1 MGLLWLSKIC
11 VVVVGLSKNGI
22 FPEKLKYKFTEVP
35 LIING
40 ILEQKQISIYEH
52 FIHSLKYLDS
62 EQRTSDGVSLGMF
75 VKEVEI
81 VMFSSGHLP
90 DATQDR
96 SQSPQFPS
104 NTSLVASSTLV
115 AHQGCPFCESFL
127 VQVLY
132 ITPEYTNGNTHSRN
146 VEIFGLISLKYL
158 GQ

>member
-1 MGLLWLSKIC
+1 
-11 VVVVGLSKNGI
+11 
-22 FPEKLKYKFTEVP
+22 
-35 LIING
+35 
-40 ILEQKQISIYEH
+40 
-52 FIHSLKYLDS
+52 
-62 EQRTSDGVSLGMF
+62 MF

-132 ITPEYTNGNTHSRN
+132 ITPEYTNGNTHSMN
-146 VEIFGLISLKYL
+146 VQIFGLISLKYL
-158 GQ
+158 GRRKH

>member
-1 MGLLWLSKIC
+1 
-11 VVVVGLSKNGI
+11 
-22 FPEKLKYKFTEVP
+22 
-35 LIING
+35 
-40 ILEQKQISIYEH
+40 
-52 FIHSLKYLDS
+52 
-62 EQRTSDGVSLGMF
+62 MF
-75 VKEVEI
+75 AKEVEI

-146 VEIFGLISLKYL
+146 VPDIGISIVEIFWLKSSKTLMKNHKTKSLPKGVSLMTGVLNAGISASSVMVWHIGISGMIQLP
-158 GQ
+158 G

>member
-11 VVVVGLSKNGI
+11 LVVVGLSKNGI
-22 FPEKLKYKFTEVP
+22 SPEKLKYKFTQVL

-40 ILEQKQISIYEH
+40 VLEQYIYQY
-52 FIHSLKYLDS
+52 FIHSLSYLDS
-62 EQRTSDGVSLGMF
+62 EYRISDGVSLGMF
-75 VKEVEI
+75 VKEDEI
-81 VMFSSGHLP
+81 VIFSSGHLP

-132 ITPEYTNGNTHSRN
+132 ITPEYTNGNTHSMN
-146 VEIFGLISLKYL
+146 VQDI
-158 GQ
+158 

>member
-1 MGLLWLSKIC
+1 
-11 VVVVGLSKNGI
+11 
-22 FPEKLKYKFTEVP
+22 
-35 LIING
+35 
-40 ILEQKQISIYEH
+40 
-52 FIHSLKYLDS
+52 
-62 EQRTSDGVSLGMF
+62 MF
-75 VKEVEI
+75 AKEVEI

-90 DATQDR
+90 DATHDR